1 MAINSSRAGT
11 KRSTD
16 NMHPLD
22 IRKIARAGL
31 LTPGSPFSWQWSR
44 GGNVVASIS
53 ITVYTSASVTLDYR
67 ARKHGEWENK
77 RYDVMVDWTPCNYGG
92 KRPWWLCPCCG
103 RRVAVLWGGG
113 TYACRHCQQI
123 NYESTRNTPESQAFA
138 RAGKV
143 RKQLGWCAG
152 IANPPGGRP
161 KGMHQRTY
169 ERLLHHYYEL
179 ANQAFGAS
187 SEAMDKVMGRLR
199 GIPFKP
205 I

>member
-1 MAINSSRAGT
+1 MAINSGRAGT

-22 IRKIARAGL
+22 IRRLHRAGR

-53 ITVYTSASVTLDYR
+53 ITVYTSASATLDYR
-67 ARKHGEWENK
+67 TRKHGEWENK

-92 KRPWWLCPCCG
+92 ERPWWLCPCCG

-123 NYESTRNTPESQAFA
+123 NYESTRTAESSKPFD
-138 RAGKV
+138 RAGKI
-143 RKQLGWCAG
+143 RKRLGWVPGVAHG
-152 IANPPGGRP
+152 IGDRP
-161 KGMHQRTY
+161 RGMHMKTY
-169 ERLLHHYYEL
+169 LRLLQQYDVH
-179 ANQAFGAS
+179 AQATLVS
-187 SEAMDKVMGRLR
+187 TDNLLKQIKGRLR
-199 GIPFKP
+199 R
-205 I
+205 